1 MHTPFNPT
9 EFRDVFFAS
18 QRILNAH
25 NIEDLRKETLT
36 ALQHVF
42 QAHKGTFFLANDGID
57 RPGLD
62 LGKVV
67 SNGIS
72 DKSLRLFRQY
82 YHQLDPFKNKLKKQ
96 MPQQEVITF
105 DQIMPLSKLIKTEYY
120 NDFLKPQ
127 DIHDQLTIYLTSGNR
142 FLGVTSIFR
151 PENSPCFSYADKAKA
166 SLLAPFLTAALERAV
181 SLKKNLELEQ
191 TICSIA
197 PDLPYEG
204 ILILDR
210 SLTPIYYNDAAHR
223 ILSCIHRLDGQ
234 HRSFPYDLPENL
246 HNAAKELL
254 VAVINS
260 PPHRSGTGIDLI
272 LSTANH
278 AKKVVAH
285 LRAIIHDDHG
295 PKILISIN
303 PQKKHLN
310 FDTALRKQS
319 ISPRELD
326 LVHLLAEGKKNSE
339 IAEALFISEYTVENH
354 LRSIYRKMDVKNRTA
369 LVHKLTQITT

>member
-1 MHTPFNPT
+1 METPYNPT
-9 EFRDVFFAS
+9 EVRDVFFAS
-18 QRILNAH
+18 QRLLSAR
-25 NIEDLRKETLT
+25 NIEDLRRETLT
-36 ALQHVF
+36 TLQHVF
-42 QAHKGTFFLANDGID
+42 HAHKGTFFLANDGIE

-82 YHQLDPFKNKLKKQ
+82 YHQLDPFKNMLKKRA
-96 MPQQEVITF
+96 PQQEVITF

-127 DIHDQLTIYLTSGNR
+127 DIHDQLTIYLTSENR
-142 FLGVTSIFR
+142 FLGVTSVFR
-151 PENSPCFSYADKAKA
+151 PENSPGFSSTDKAKA
-166 SLLAPFLTAALERAV
+166 NLLAPFLTAALERAV

-191 TICSIA
+191 TIRSIA

-204 ILILDR
+204 ILMLDR

-223 ILSCIHRLDGQ
+223 ILSCFHRLDGQ

-260 PPHRSGTGIDLI
+260 PPPRDGTGIDLI
-272 LSTANH
+272 LSTTNQE
-278 AKKVVAH
+278 KKVVAH
-285 LRAIIHDDHG
+285 LRAIIHDHHG

-303 PQKKHLN
+303 PQKKQLN

-326 LVHLLAEGKKNSE
+326 IVHLLAEGKKNSE

-369 LVHKLTQITT
+369 LVHKLTQ